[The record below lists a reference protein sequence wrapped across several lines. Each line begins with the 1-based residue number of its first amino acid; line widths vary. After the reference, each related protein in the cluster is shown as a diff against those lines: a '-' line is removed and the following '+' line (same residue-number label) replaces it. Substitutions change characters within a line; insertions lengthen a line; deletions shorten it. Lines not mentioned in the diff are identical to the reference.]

1 MLIIWT
7 GWIPDLAFRKSTNRP
22 PTMQEVDQLAA
33 WRQSMAL
40 IERITHPNLA
50 LSKFYDK
57 QKIIDVRRRPNSS
70 LSDEAMAEIKQYVQA
85 VIAELDLAIAD
96 PSIEN
101 INRVLDL
108 PQVKI
113 KQFADRATMAR
124 VRRRS
129 AREGDCP
136 LLVQEFKSL
145 RAQLRDI

>member
-1 MLIIWT
+1 
-7 GWIPDLAFRKSTNRP
+7 
-22 PTMQEVDQLAA
+22 
-33 WRQSMAL
+33 MAL

-70 LSDEAMAEIKQYVQA
+70 LSEEAVAEIEQHIQV
-85 VIAELDLAIAD
+85 VIGALDQAIAD

-108 PQVKI
+108 TQVKI

-124 VRRRS
+124 VRRCS
-129 AREGDCP
+129 PREGDCS
-136 LLVQEFKSL
+136 LLVEEFKTL
-145 RAQLRDI
+145 VAQLDAA